1 MYISQ
6 QIAAIAVSDVLAG
19 RNLTLALPDALSSY
33 PNATPQQK
41 GAAADL
47 SYGTLR
53 FYGEVNAYLEKLL
66 EKPLSN
72 AHITALLLVAIYQL
86 LHDKADDF
94 TVVNQA
100 VKAASDAKPRW
111 AKGLV
116 NGVLRNFLRQK
127 DALAERIKADP
138 KISEVALYSYPQW
151 WINKLKAQYPKDET
165 SKTNPDVLQYPCGFQ
180 AILNT
185 GNLHPPLNLRVNRRQ
200 ISTEDY
206 LQLLVRQDIEA
217 VHLGADAVMLTK
229 PIPVEQIPGFLDGIV
244 SVQDYGAQMA
254 AHILAQLVQENQVQE
269 NQVQENKV
277 LADIKNKTENLQILD
292 ACAAPG
298 GKTGHILELL
308 DNVELTALDN
318 DAARLQRVQSNLTRL
333 KLNANLVVGDA
344 ATFKSETLFDYIV
357 ADVPCS
363 ASGIVRRHVD
373 IKWLRR
379 ERDIATFTQQQS
391 AILQQLWQC
400 LAKKGKLLYVT
411 CSIFNEENQQQ
422 IDWFLKKNMDATQL
436 PLLLTKDLDNNIDTK
451 NAQDAKSVQL
461 IPNSQHD
468 GLFYALLQKN

>member
-6 QIAAIAVSDVLAG
+6 QIAAIAVSDVLSG

-33 PNATPQQK
+33 PAATQQQR

-100 VKAASDAKPRW
+100 VKAAGDAKPRW

-127 DALAERIKADP
+127 EALTEKLKTD
-138 KISEVALYSYPQW
+138 EVALFSYPQW
-151 WINKLKAQYPKDET
+151 WINKLKSQYP
-165 SKTNPDVLQYPCGFQ
+165 SAWQ
-180 AILNT
+180 AILAT
-185 GNLHPPLNLRVNRRQ
+185 GNAHPPMTLRVNAQ
-200 ISTEDY
+200 KSNAEEY
-206 LQLLVRQDIEA
+206 CQLLARLGIEA
-217 VHLGADAVMLTK
+217 THLGGQAVMLTK
-229 PIPVEQIPGFLDGIV
+229 PIPVEQIAGFADGVV
-244 SVQDYGAQMA
+244 SVQDYGAQLA
-254 AHILAQLVQENQVQE
+254 AHLLDLKKGLRV
-269 NQVQENKV
+269 
-277 LADIKNKTENLQILD
+277 LD
-292 ACAAPG
+292 ACCAPG
-298 GKTGHILELL
+298 GKTGHILELAS
-308 DNVELTALDN
+308 VPLTALDN
-318 DAARLQRVQSNLTRL
+318 DASRLNRVASNLARLQLVADL
-333 KLNANLVVGDA
+333 KVGDA
-344 ATFKSETLFDYIV
+344 ATYQDERRFDRIL
-357 ADVPCS
+357 ADVPCT

-379 ERDIATFTQQQS
+379 ESDIGSFTRQQT
-391 AILQQLWQC
+391 AILANLWQL
-400 LAKKGKLLYVT
+400 LAKGGKLLYVT

-422 IDWFLKKNMDATQL
+422 IDLFLQKNTDATQL
-436 PLLLTKDLDNNIDTK
+436 PLLLTEDIDKNIQI
-451 NAQDAKSVQL
+451 AHGQL
-461 IPNSQHD
+461 IPTYEHD

>member
-6 QIAAIAVSDVLAG
+6 QIAAIAVSNVLAG

-33 PNATPQQK
+33 PKATPQQK

-53 FYGEVNAYLEKLL
+53 FYGEVNAYLTQLL

-72 AHITALLLVAIYQL
+72 EHITALLLVAIYQL

-100 VKAASDAKPRW
+100 VKAAGDAKPRW

-127 DALAERIKADP
+127 DALAEKLKTD
-138 KISEVALYSYPQW
+138 EVALYSYPQW
-151 WINKLKAQYPKDET
+151 WINKLKKQYPEQIDAKNHD
-165 SKTNPDVLQYPCGFQ
+165 DADQYPCAFQ
-180 AILNT
+180 TILKT
-185 GNLHPPLNLRVNRRQ
+185 GNLHPPMTLRVNRRLTN
-200 ISTEDY
+200 TEEY
-206 LQLLVRQDIEA
+206 LQLLARQNIEA

-229 PIPVEQIPGFLDGIV
+229 PLPVEQIPGFVDGVV
-244 SVQDYGAQMA
+244 SVQDYGAQLA
-254 AHILAQLVQENQVQE
+254 AHLLDLQSNM
-269 NQVQENKV
+269 KV
-277 LADIKNKTENLQILD
+277 LD

-298 GKTGHILELL
+298 GKTGHILELE
-308 DNVELTALDN
+308 NVDLTALDN
-318 DAARLQRVQSNLTRL
+318 DTSRLNRVESNLKRL
-333 KLNANLVVGDA
+333 NLNANLQLGDA
-344 ATFKSETLFDYIV
+344 STFKATQPFDRIL
-357 ADVPCS
+357 ADVPCT

-379 ERDIATFTQQQS
+379 ETDIATFTQQQS

-422 IDWFLKKNMDATQL
+422 IDSFLQKNTDATQL
-436 PLLLTKDLDNNIDTK
+436 PLLLTNDTDK
-451 NAQDAKSVQL
+451 NTQIAHGQL
-461 IPNSQHD
+461 TPNAQHD
-468 GLFYALLQKN
+468 GFFYALLVKN

>member
-1 MYISQ
+1 MFISQ
-6 QIAAIAVSDVLAG
+6 QIAANAVADVLAG
-19 RNLTLALPDALSSY
+19 RNLTLALPDALKRFSV
-33 PNATPQQK
+33 ATPQQK

-72 AHITALLLVAIYQL
+72 EHVTALLLVAIYQL

-100 VKAASDAKPRW
+100 VTAASYAKPRW

-127 DALAERIKADP
+127 TDIEKQLKNN
-138 KISEVALYSYPQW
+138 EVAQYSYPQW
-151 WINKLKAQYPKDET
+151 WINKLKTQYPEQN
-165 SKTNPDVLQYPCGFQ
+165 SIKTNMPADHLYLDKWPCGFQ
-180 AILNT
+180 AILKT
-185 GNLHPPLNLRVNRRQ
+185 GNLHPPLTLRVNIRQ
-200 ISTEDY
+200 TSTETY
-206 LQLLVRQDIEA
+206 LQLLARQDIEA
-217 VHLGADAVMLTK
+217 THLGADAVMLAK
-229 PIPVEQIPGFLDGIV
+229 PIPVEQIPGFLDGVV

-254 AHILAQLVQENQVQE
+254 AHLLSPYLSNSNQANL
-269 NQVQENKV
+269 NQSNS
-277 LADIKNKTENLQILD
+277 NHSTRILD

-298 GKTGHILELL
+298 GKTGHLLELF
-308 DNVELTALDN
+308 DVELTALDN
-318 DAARLQRVQSNLTRL
+318 DVARLQRVQSNLTRL
-333 KLNANLVVGDA
+333 KLNANLVLGDA
-344 ATFKSETLFDYIV
+344 ASFKVDQPFDYIL

-379 ERDIATFTQQQS
+379 ESDIASFTQQQS

-411 CSIFNEENQQQ
+411 CSIFNEENQQH
-422 IDWFLKKNMDATQL
+422 IDQFLQKNKDAMQL
-436 PLLLTKDLDNNIDTK
+436 PLLLTKDVDNNNIDTK
-451 NAQDAKSVQL
+451 YVQDAKSVQL
-461 IPNSQHD
+461 IPNDQHD
-468 GLFYALLQKN
+468 GLFYALLQKH